1 MATVYLNDHFMPLD
15 KAHVSVMDR
24 GFLFADG
31 VYEVIPVY
39 AGKLFRLEKHLDRLQ
54 RSLDGLHITYKIDRE
69 FWAKTL
75 KQLVVY
81 NSDLGADQSIYL
93 QISRGVADPRAHVFP
108 DSSTTP
114 TIFCRCNK
122 FTPKTIETLREGLN
136 VITHQDIRWEYCY
149 IKSVALL
156 PNVLLSEDAKK
167 AGAQEAILFRGDR
180 LTEGASSNV
189 FLVKNSM
196 LYTPPL
202 SQQILGGITRDLI
215 LELAKTHKLACEET
229 ELTKTDLQQ
238 ADEVWISSST
248 REVVPVLNCDG
259 QAIGNGKAGPVWEQ
273 MINWYR
279 SYKQTFAL
287 AQN

>member
-1 MATVYLNDHFMPLD
+1 MSTVYLNDHFMPLE
-15 KAHVSVMDR
+15 KAHVSIMDR

-39 AGKLFRLEKHLDRLQ
+39 AGKLFRLEKHLARLQ
-54 RSLDGLHITYKIDRE
+54 RSLDAIHLDYKIDYA

-75 KQLVVY
+75 KQLVIY
-81 NSDLGADQSIYL
+81 NTALGANQSVYV
-93 QISRGVADPRAHVFP
+93 QITRGTADPRAHVFP
-108 DSSTTP
+108 DDSTP

-122 FTPKTIETLREGLN
+122 FTPKTIEALREGIN
-136 VITHQDIRWEYCY
+136 VITHPDIRWEYCF
-149 IKSVALL
+149 IKSIALL

-167 AGAQEAILFRGDR
+167 ANAHEAILFRDDV

-189 FLVKNSM
+189 FLVKNDV

-202 SQQILGGITRDLI
+202 SNQILGGITRDLI
-215 LELAKTHKLACEET
+215 LELAKKHKLAFEES
-229 ELTKTDLQQ
+229 ELTKTDLLQ

-248 REVVPVLNCDG
+248 REVVPVINCDG
-259 QAIGNGKAGPVWEQ
+259 QKIGNGKAGPTWEN

-287 AQN
+287 AQS